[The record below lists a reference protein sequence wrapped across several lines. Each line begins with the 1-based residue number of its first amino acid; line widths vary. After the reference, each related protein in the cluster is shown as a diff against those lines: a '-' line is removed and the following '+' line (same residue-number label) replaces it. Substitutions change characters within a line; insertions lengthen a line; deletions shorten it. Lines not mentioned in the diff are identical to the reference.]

1 MGERWGQGQRKRE
14 GGPLKP
20 RARSKLQ
27 ILSASCWERS
37 GSRSLRLCRGSP
49 GRGRDTAE
57 SPTGGRQRS
66 SSDEGTRVG
75 KHSPRKRTP
84 GEARAAAGGA
94 QSEAPDP
101 PIPRARARHRPQA
114 GGHGLPP
121 SEDSEPP
128 SYESR
133 RFVAVKAKAHW
144 RQGWS
149 SLLRTEGAPTVLGFA
164 SVLPFSTV
172 FPGRLPAASPS
183 APPFWT
189 FPTMHRE
196 HVNVL

>member
-1 MGERWGQGQRKRE
+1 MGAGPEEEGGRPSEAACAQQAADPQRVLLGTQRFQISAPLPGFPWPGKGHGGEPDRGTPKEFQRRRDAGGKTQSQEADAGGGQG
-14 GGPLKP
+14 
-20 RARSKLQ
+20 
-27 ILSASCWERS
+27 C
-37 GSRSLRLCRGSP
+37 SR
-49 GRGRDTAE
+49 
-57 SPTGGRQRS
+57 
-66 SSDEGTRVG
+66 
-75 KHSPRKRTP
+75 
-84 GEARAAAGGA
+84 GA

-121 SEDSEPP
+121 SEPP

-149 SLLRTEGAPTVLGFA
+149 SLLRTEGAPTVLAFA